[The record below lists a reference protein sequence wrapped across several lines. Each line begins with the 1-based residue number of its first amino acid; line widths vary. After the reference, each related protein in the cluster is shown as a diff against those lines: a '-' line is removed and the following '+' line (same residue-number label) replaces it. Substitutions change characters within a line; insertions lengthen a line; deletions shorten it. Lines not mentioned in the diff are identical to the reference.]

1 MSEREM
7 IMAEGTNPYD
17 HLIEVETEPVKSP
30 VILGNA
36 EVPDKKIK
44 HDTTMEIVPLAGEAA
59 YSKIS
64 VKEYR
69 SAETVHV
76 DVEEDLLV
84 PDTFPDMEMIL
95 NVDARVLS
103 GEIFIENETS
113 EIKGRIKLETMY
125 RTGENYGNNISVL
138 PAELNFTEILKCDG
152 AVHLN
157 PQISKIEYR
166 IVNERKYKIRVMIE
180 IDVKCE
186 REKEHLIFEGIDGE
200 TLHLKKKQLC
210 LMDLLSRKISESDV
224 SEELLINDEKIRP
237 VKILKY
243 KVNVAENHRQLTKEK
258 LVLNQ
263 TLWIRVMYLAEIAS
277 KGNLSN
283 QVMFFRGKVDHTQ
296 FISLGKMEGETESC
310 ITASSAEN
318 IKVDI
323 NRESNGF
330 EISGEIAT
338 EIACYGYMERELVA
352 DFYHSKEEMTCDRKT
367 ENVCAGVERISVE
380 QTIRESIGLQQE
392 SGDELRIIYLDAQP
406 FDVTVAAE
414 ESAAVVRGKL
424 HMEAVVMNEG
434 DYTILAKKIC
444 DFSCIKE
451 LPQEKNC
458 VLELSGFT
466 VRELTGDIAGT
477 DINLTA
483 QIQAD
488 INIFKEAEFT
498 HISNPC
504 IVKSSKPEKC
514 YPITIHTV
522 SEGESVWDIGKKYK
536 VSEECIM
543 HYNKEDSI
551 KAGNKIIIVK

>member
-1 MSEREM
+1 
-7 IMAEGTNPYD
+7 
-17 HLIEVETEPVKSP
+17 
-30 VILGNA
+30 
-36 EVPDKKIK
+36 
-44 HDTTMEIVPLAGEAA
+44 
-59 YSKIS
+59 
-64 VKEYR
+64 
-69 SAETVHV
+69 
-76 DVEEDLLV
+76 
-84 PDTFPDMEMIL
+84 
-95 NVDARVLS
+95 
-103 GEIFIENETS
+103 
-113 EIKGRIKLETMY
+113 
-125 RTGENYGNNISVL
+125 
-138 PAELNFTEILKCDG
+138 
-152 AVHLN
+152 
-157 PQISKIEYR
+157 
-166 IVNERKYKIRVMIE
+166 
-180 IDVKCE
+180 
-186 REKEHLIFEGIDGE
+186 
-200 TLHLKKKQLC
+200 
-210 LMDLLSRKISESDV
+210 
-224 SEELLINDEKIRP
+224 
-237 VKILKY
+237 
-243 KVNVAENHRQLTKEK
+243 
-258 LVLNQ
+258 
-263 TLWIRVMYLAEIAS
+263 
-277 KGNLSN
+277 
-283 QVMFFRGKVDHTQ
+283 
-296 FISLGKMEGETESC
+296 
-310 ITASSAEN
+310 
-318 IKVDI
+318 
-323 NRESNGF
+323 
-330 EISGEIAT
+330 
-338 EIACYGYMERELVA
+338 
-352 DFYHSKEEMTCDRKT
+352 
-367 ENVCAGVERISVE
+367 VE

>member
-1 MSEREM
+1 
-7 IMAEGTNPYD
+7 
-17 HLIEVETEPVKSP
+17 
-30 VILGNA
+30 
-36 EVPDKKIK
+36 
-44 HDTTMEIVPLAGEAA
+44 
-59 YSKIS
+59 
-64 VKEYR
+64 
-69 SAETVHV
+69 V

-125 RTGENYGNNISVL
+125 RTDENYGNNISVL

-166 IVNERKYKIRVMIE
+166 IANERKYKIRVMIE

-210 LMDLLSRKISESDV
+210 LMDLLSRKISESNV